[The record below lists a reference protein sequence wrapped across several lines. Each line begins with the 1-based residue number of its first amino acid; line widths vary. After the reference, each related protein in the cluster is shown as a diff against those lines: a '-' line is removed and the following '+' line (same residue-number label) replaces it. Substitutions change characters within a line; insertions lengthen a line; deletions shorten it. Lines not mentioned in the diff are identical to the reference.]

1 MTGVQT
7 CALPIS
13 FPKELPTATKQASI
27 AGILVAT
34 HISIADLIAD
44 GDQRVALLNGAAT
57 ALKNDNA
64 QRESERRANIEELK
78 LAIQEAER
86 QIAED
91 KQATEDSC
99 DAIEKELTT
108 VNELLTFANG
118 VQNAGIGG

>member
-1 MTGVQT
+1 M
-7 CALPIS
+7 LFRS
-13 FPKELPTATKQASI
+13 
-27 AGILVAT
+27 
-34 HISIADLIAD
+34 ADLIAD